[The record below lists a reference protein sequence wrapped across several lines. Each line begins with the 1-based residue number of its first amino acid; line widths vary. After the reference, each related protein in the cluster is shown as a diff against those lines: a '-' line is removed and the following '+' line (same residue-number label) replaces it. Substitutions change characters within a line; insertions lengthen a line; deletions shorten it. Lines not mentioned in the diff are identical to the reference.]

1 LAKSR
6 LTDYLQILA
15 DGPPQPA
22 GGTEKGPIMLYH
34 LNRGLFV
41 ENGPTVLA
49 DRAREALAT
58 TLAYRLADAAR
69 PAARPAPEAATCS
82 AAA

>member
-1 LAKSR
+1 
-6 LTDYLQILA
+6 
-15 DGPPQPA
+15 
-22 GGTEKGPIMLYH
+22 MLYH

-49 DRAREALAT
+49 DRAREALAVSNSYLLLGAKRKT
-58 TLAYRLADAAR
+58 PR
-69 PAARPAPEAATCS
+69 PASETASLR

>member
-1 LAKSR
+1 
-6 LTDYLQILA
+6 
-15 DGPPQPA
+15 
-22 GGTEKGPIMLYH
+22 MLYH

-49 DRAREALAT
+49 ERAREAQSAS
-58 TLAYRLADAAR
+58 LAYRLAGAAR
-69 PAARPAPEAATCS
+69 PAQPPPPDATIFS